1 MPPLLA
7 LLTAWQIKPAPCS
20 LGAGLL
26 AAQLLAALKLPGPA
40 AAHPATHL
48 GFQID
53 LYSFMS
59 HSLSPTNLTQS
70 ALKDSSLKKLNKLRI
85 TEVSNGGTLE

>member
-1 MPPLLA
+1 MRSRA
-7 LLTAWQIKPAPCS
+7 EQT
-20 LGAGLL
+20 GLN
-26 AAQLLAALKLPGPA
+26 
-40 AAHPATHL
+40 T
-48 GFQID
+48 D